1 VRLREPKAAHLRF
14 ATPRAEGKIVIGKE
28 EPVRLFRGGGP
39 SSEVLDRREFQMENT
54 GAEKLLIVAGAGLA
68 IILALMAIFVG

>member
-1 VRLREPKAAHLRF
+1 
-14 ATPRAEGKIVIGKE
+14 
-28 EPVRLFRGGGP
+28 
-39 SSEVLDRREFQMENT
+39 MENT